1 MLRDRGTIKWTAMM
15 LPEHVARLKHDL
27 AESKKIDKPII
38 DEQQAEEFEA
48 TIAYAMSIN
57 KPLIFSIYES
67 GVVNQLKGF
76 SQYINYEK
84 KMLHIKD
91 MSDMMGLDPLECY
104 WAVVGNTERQGSVVL
119 AASPKLKQD
128 FKIKTGSRLFEI
140 PDDPRIHIV
149 NPKMDTFINV
159 STKITQLFYRYVPE
173 CDVHTYSI
181 DESFLKVDGVM
192 RMWNSVEEIAEH
204 IQDAIMRK
212 FDLSCTIGIGDN
224 MLISKLALDLE
235 SKKAPNGIVRW
246 RYEDIP
252 ERLWPVR
259 PISKMWGIGRRM
271 EQNLNRIGK
280 SQILLRDYTT
290 KEEIKAVILEICEEV
305 AKRTRDHNK
314 VGRTISL
321 GIGYSKEEYGGGFH
335 RSKTVE
341 NPTHITMDIYN
352 TCIDLFNTFYQH
364 KTVRSVSVTLSK
376 IEEDSNQ
383 QLTLFDESGLEKKR
397 QLGYVMDGIG
407 NEYGSK
413 SLLRVVS
420 YTKGG
425 TALYRAGLTGG
436 HKS

>member
-1 MLRDRGTIKWTAMM
+1 MIDYTKFPRN
-15 LPEHVARLKHDL
+15 
-27 AESKKIDKPII
+27 KILCVDMKS
-38 DEQQAEEFEA
+38 F
-48 TIAYAMSIN
+48 YASI
-57 KPLIFSIYES
+57 SA
-67 GVVNQLKGF
+67 V
-76 SQYINYEK
+76 
-84 KMLHIKD
+84 
-91 MSDMMGLDPLECY
+91 MMGLDPLECY
-104 WAVVGNTERQGSVVL
+104 LAVVGNTERQGSVVL

-204 IQDAIMRK
+204 IQDAIMRE
-212 FDLSCTIGIGDN
+212 FGLPCTIGIGDN

-252 ERLWPVR
+252 EKLWPVK

-271 EQNLNRIGK
+271 EQNLNRMGIFTIGALAKYSLETLEKKFGVMGNQMFHHAWGIDLSEIGAPVLQGQVSFGK

-335 RSKTVE
+335 RSKTIE
-341 NPTHITMDIYN
+341 RPTNITMDIYN
-352 TCIDLFNTFYQH
+352 TCIELFNTFYQQ
-364 KTVRSVSVTLSK
+364 KTVRSISVTLSK
-376 IEEDSNQ
+376 VEKDSNQ

-397 QLGYVMDGIG
+397 QLGYVMDGIR
-407 NEYGSK
+407 NKYGSK
-413 SLLRVVS
+413 SLLRAVS

-436 HKS
+436 HRS